1 MRISDW
7 SSDVCSSDLRAG
19 RRAQGGAVM
28 LNRQGRPTTPN
39 QQAESD
45 AAGTITG
52 NRGLLMEEALSFE
65 QGAAGR
71 TGVDLPDAPQ
81 VTDRP
86 GGLKRQGRSAERR
99 VGKEGERTC
108 RSRWTRNNREK

>member
-52 NRGLLMEEALSFE
+52 HRGLLMDEALIFE
-65 QGAAGR
+65 QGEAGR
-71 TGVDLPDAPQ
+71 TGVDLPDDPKVQ
-81 VTDRP
+81 DRL
-86 GGLKRQGRSAERR
+86 GGLKRQASLGLP
-99 VGKEGERTC
+99 GP
-108 RSRWTRNNREK
+108 REPPVSLHFVRPHQN